1 MGIFNPY
8 IYFTTKEGIEPQPP
22 VEAGLVEY
30 LIVGGGGGGGSVGG
44 GGGGGGVVSG
54 SFNPL
59 PGRLYN
65 AIIGGGGN
73 TGANLVE
80 YRQGVSSS
88 LFSIKAFGG
97 GYGATRFD
105 SASVGASGGGGSPY
119 FTIGADGIY
128 GYGNKGGNGI
138 LQTGSALTEILNG
151 GGGGGASQTGSNATT
166 TPNIGGKGGDGIPS
180 VITGTLTYYG
190 GGGGG
195 SRYINGVSSSATGG
209 LGGGGNG
216 AYYFDLFG
224 HPQGAATNGLPNT
237 GGGGG
242 AGVYKNGFLNANEF
256 GGSGIVVVRYKTSEM
271 TATSL
276 NGTITT
282 DGDYTIHTFTGSG
295 AMYWPESG
303 SGEFQRTD
311 GFAPIATSSLLHY
324 FNANQLAS
332 ASRWEDI
339 RTENTEGV
347 FSSQSIKLITDA
359 PSSSY
364 YDFASSSLVQNMNFG
379 PGPVGSGASRTVLLW
394 IKPQKVGLTDEPQ
407 VLQLMGQLPG
417 TLNNSLMIVSGGLAY
432 KAQKPFLPFA
442 EQTAIQGDFPSMSV
456 DTWYQVGYSFDS
468 SGPADE
474 IMLYQNELTSSIT
487 GSSAVLAQ
495 NLYWEMGEVTGLPY
509 PGFGVGTTFKY
520 SGSIAI
526 QMIYTS
532 SLTHDEVKQNY
543 NYFNQFYN

>member
-1 MGIFNPY
+1 
-8 IYFTTKEGIEPQPP
+8 
-22 VEAGLVEY
+22 
-30 LIVGGGGGGGSVGG
+30 
-44 GGGGGGVVSG
+44 
-54 SFNPL
+54 
-59 PGRLYN
+59 
-65 AIIGGGGN
+65 
-73 TGANLVE
+73 
-80 YRQGVSSS
+80 
-88 LFSIKAFGG
+88 
-97 GYGATRFD
+97 
-105 SASVGASGGGGSPY
+105 
-119 FTIGADGIY
+119 
-128 GYGNKGGNGI
+128 
-138 LQTGSALTEILNG
+138 
-151 GGGGGASQTGSNATT
+151 
-166 TPNIGGKGGDGIPS
+166 
-180 VITGTLTYYG
+180 
-190 GGGGG
+190 
-195 SRYINGVSSSATGG
+195 
-209 LGGGGNG
+209 
-216 AYYFDLFG
+216 
-224 HPQGAATNGLPNT
+224 
-237 GGGGG
+237 
-242 AGVYKNGFLNANEF
+242 VYKNGFLNANEF

-303 SGEFQRTD
+303 SGQFQRTD

-339 RTENTEGV
+339 RTENTQGV

-364 YDFASSSLVQNMNFG
+364 YDFPSSSLGQSMSFG
-379 PGPVGSGASRTVLLW
+379 RGPIASGASRTVLLW

-442 EQTAIQGDFPSMSV
+442 EQAAIQGDFPSMSV

-487 GSSAVLAQ
+487 GSSAVLSN
-495 NLYWEMGEVTGLPY
+495 NLFWEMGEVGGLTY
-509 PGFGVGTTFKY
+509 PGFTFGTTFKY

-532 SLTHDEVKQNY
+532 SLTHNEVKQNY